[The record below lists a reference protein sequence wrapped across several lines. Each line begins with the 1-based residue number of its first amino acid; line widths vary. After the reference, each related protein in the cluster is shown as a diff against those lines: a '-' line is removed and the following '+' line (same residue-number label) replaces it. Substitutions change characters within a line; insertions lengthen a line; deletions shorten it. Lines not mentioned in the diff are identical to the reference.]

1 MRFLWRKKKTHTY
14 GYYYNQY
21 PARIKE
27 HLSIGDIHFVERV
40 IAICRDAG
48 VGMSLEAIWESLL
61 RYDRSIDADIK
72 LDVIGWIG
80 QLRSFVMES
89 KEAYP
94 SGLSRFFKRKDEY
107 EI

>member
-14 GYYYNQY
+14 EYYYNQY

-48 VGMSLEAIWESLL
+48 VGMSLEEIWESLL

-80 QLRSFVMES
+80 QLRGFVMES

-94 SGLSRFFKRKDEY
+94 SGLSRFFKRKDDY

>member
-40 IAICRDAG
+40 I
-48 VGMSLEAIWESLL
+48 
-61 RYDRSIDADIK
+61 
-72 LDVIGWIG
+72 
-80 QLRSFVMES
+80 
-89 KEAYP
+89 
-94 SGLSRFFKRKDEY
+94 EY
-107 EI
+107 AEMPVLG